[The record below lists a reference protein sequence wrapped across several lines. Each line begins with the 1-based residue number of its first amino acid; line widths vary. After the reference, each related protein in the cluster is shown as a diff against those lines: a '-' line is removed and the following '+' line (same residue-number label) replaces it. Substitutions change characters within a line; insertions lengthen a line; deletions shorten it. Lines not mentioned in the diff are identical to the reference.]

1 MNILHRY
8 VLRLLLRNLAIALM
22 VFVFLFLVFDFFD
35 RIDNILAEGASV
47 LLTVQYFFFKVPH
60 ILTLMFP
67 VAMMVAI
74 LFTVGLLSKSSEITA
89 MRAAGITVRSI
100 AMPMFAVGIILS
112 IGSLIINETVVPY
125 SQRRAKEIYNIDI
138 RQKDKR
144 GGYSQSE
151 FWWRAKNRFFS
162 VDTFDSRSNELL
174 GFSMFELSPAFKTQ
188 RRTDAARVRWV
199 TRELGWSMQEVS
211 EVRFDRPEHPRETA
225 FRSLPLPIKE
235 APSDFYELRTEP
247 STMTIA
253 QLRRFIR
260 QQAQNGIEVSE
271 YVPYLSEKF
280 AFPFFNFVIVLVVI
294 PFALRP
300 ARSGSM
306 ASSVLAGLIIGFSYY
321 AVHSFSMAMGKAEIL
336 SPAFSA
342 WIANLLM
349 GAIGSVLLLGAE
361 SPH

>member
-1 MNILHRY
+1 
-8 VLRLLLRNLAIALM
+8 
-22 VFVFLFLVFDFFD
+22 
-35 RIDNILAEGASV
+35 
-47 LLTVQYFFFKVPH
+47 
-60 ILTLMFP
+60 
-67 VAMMVAI
+67 
-74 LFTVGLLSKSSEITA
+74 
-89 MRAAGITVRSI
+89 
-100 AMPMFAVGIILS
+100 
-112 IGSLIINETVVPY
+112 
-125 SQRRAKEIYNIDI
+125 
-138 RQKDKR
+138 
-144 GGYSQSE
+144 
-151 FWWRAKNRFFS
+151 
-162 VDTFDSRSNELL
+162 
-174 GFSMFELSPAFKTQ
+174 
-188 RRTDAARVRWV
+188 
-199 TRELGWSMQEVS
+199 
-211 EVRFDRPEHPRETA
+211 
-225 FRSLPLPIKE
+225 
-235 APSDFYELRTEP
+235 
-247 STMTIA
+247 MTIA